1 MSKRKKLERLN
12 EITGDLLEIDTD
24 YIMQQCNCVTVH
36 AHGLS
41 KAIGDKFPECRIY
54 QKRRSLV
61 DRNCAIEEDRAEPG
75 TFSITGRCI
84 NLFAQYRPGKPGVPY
99 LKKAY
104 PGKYEDA
111 AADRMRWFTE
121 ALERVGKHFPSD
133 VPVTIAVPHQIGC
146 GLAGGD
152 WQSYKALL
160 TAFVT
165 KNEHITLTIVKLAD

>member
-12 EITGDLLEIDTD
+12 EITGNLLDIDTD

-41 KAIGDKFPECRIY
+41 KAIGEKFPECRIY
-54 QKRRSLV
+54 EKRRRLMH
-61 DRNCAIEEDRAEPG
+61 RNCAIEEDRPEPG

-84 NLFAQYRPGKPGVPY
+84 NLFAQYRPGKPGVAY

-104 PGKYEDA
+104 PGKHDDGA
-111 AADRMRWFTE
+111 VDRMRWFAE
-121 ALERVGKHFPSD
+121 ALERVGKHFPS
-133 VPVTIAVPHQIGC
+133 VKPVTIAVPYQIGC

-152 WQSYKALL
+152 WHCYETMLQ
-160 TAFVT
+160 AFVEKHQHVT
-165 KNEHITLTIVKLAD
+165 VTIVKLKD